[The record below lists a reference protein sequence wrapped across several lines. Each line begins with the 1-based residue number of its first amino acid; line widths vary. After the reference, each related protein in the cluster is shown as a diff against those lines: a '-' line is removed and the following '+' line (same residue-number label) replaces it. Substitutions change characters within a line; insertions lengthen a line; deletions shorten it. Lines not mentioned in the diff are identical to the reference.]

1 MVRLTNGATL
11 LVAALVTSPAAAY
24 QAGERSAA
32 GALSVNGGGDGG
44 WGDVVSKVAKVLRAK
59 ERHKQPA
66 TLSVARRAE
75 QSAGAGVTV
84 KYFGV
89 EGVESRTSRT
99 EAEMD
104 EAAARQERTKQW
116 GRPAGEQVYTGESG
130 RWVSHTWRPE
140 DDTIPSYVS
149 NNYELSHKPNASR
162 CGFTWDDAAA
172 KAGKACEANR
182 DCWPPLGWKEE
193 GFWPLDSNYTCYMN
207 LPDYGYG
214 KNGNCVSVDTSQFTD
229 LFCQTSCGVNQ
240 PGSWCPYDKCRCEK
254 RNGTAWDLGGP
265 IQALP
270 DNTSAKNLPARD
282 NLLVQ
287 EVRRAWDKLPSGLP
301 ACLWK
306 PYAGCSNST
315 PFECIEGES
324 IHTCAAGNWFDLLPA
339 YKPPKPKSKHTDSK
353 DSSKDSKDSKAT
365 AKGSHAAAAAKD
377 SAKGSK
383 PAAKPAAVV
392 KDKKGDPR
400 FSKDDPRYAVVK
412 EEVKQ
417 TDAEKQ
423 KQATNPNPDP
433 GPNPNPY
440 PYPYPYP

>member
-1 MVRLTNGATL
+1 
-11 LVAALVTSPAAAY
+11 
-24 QAGERSAA
+24 
-32 GALSVNGGGDGG
+32 
-44 WGDVVSKVAKVLRAK
+44 
-59 ERHKQPA
+59 
-66 TLSVARRAE
+66 
-75 QSAGAGVTV
+75 
-84 KYFGV
+84 
-89 EGVESRTSRT
+89 
-99 EAEMD
+99 
-104 EAAARQERTKQW
+104 
-116 GRPAGEQVYTGESG
+116 
-130 RWVSHTWRPE
+130 
-140 DDTIPSYVS
+140 
-149 NNYELSHKPNASR
+149 
-162 CGFTWDDAAA
+162 
-172 KAGKACEANR
+172 
-182 DCWPPLGWKEE
+182 
-193 GFWPLDSNYTCYMN
+193 MN

-365 AKGSHAAAAAKD
+365 AKGSHAEVPKD
-377 SAKGSK
+377 AAKGSK
-383 PAAKPAAVV
+383 PAAKPAAVA